1 MIDIRIHAI
10 LTCLRPD
17 TAEGTNTG
25 DNECRKESIRKKS
38 IRKKSIGKKESG
50 KKVSGK
56 KNKSQFHVQR
66 IDKRL
71 CNVILIN
78 L

>member
-1 MIDIRIHAI
+1 MGGNDPRAN
-10 LTCLRPD
+10 RPQGRND
-17 TAEGTNTG
+17 PRYLL
-25 DNECRKESIRKKS
+25 ECRKESIRKKS